1 MHLARLLT
9 LLAALLLCAPSHAQT
24 IKSLGFNTTNGFIVY
39 SGTSPLTFTNS
50 LQFATNA
57 RAGTRTNLGL
67 GDWATLSDGSALR
80 SENLN
85 ISDGESPDYIQFTAG
100 SGVSFYGNR
109 ASQFRTAL
117 GLGLPALTN
126 TNNVNLL
133 TAIGGLATNGSAA
146 GLTNFPTLNQNTTGT
161 ASNVTGTVAVANG
174 GTGAT
179 NAASART
186 NLGGTTVGNAVFT
199 ATNAAAGATALGLGT
214 TNSVT
219 FSNVTTTGTLT
230 VKSLATTDPVSW
242 ALDAVQIAADT
253 NGVIALPDTA
263 NILRLTNAN
272 TISAV
277 SNGRLGA
284 FYFLLNQSG
293 TNVVISNSATIT
305 ARGATNITL
314 GANESA
320 TLISTTATNATA
332 H

>member
-1 MHLARLLT
+1 MKLRLLT
-9 LLAALLLCAPSHAQT
+9 FLAALLLCAPSHAQT
-24 IKSLGFNTTNGFIVY
+24 IKSLGYNTTNGFIVY
-39 SGTSPLTFTNS
+39 GGTNPLTFTNS

-57 RAGTRTNLGL
+57 RAATRTNLGL
-67 GDWATLSDGSALR
+67 GTAAVEAATAFQPASGNLTNLAL
-80 SENLN
+80 N
-85 ISDGESPDYIQFTAG
+85 DA
-100 SGVSFYGNR
+100 
-109 ASQFRTAL
+109 ASLTNF
-117 GLGLPALTN
+117 PAL
-126 TNNVNLL
+126 LL
-133 TAIGGLATNGSAA
+133 RTNGSAA
-146 GLTNFPTLNQNTTGT
+146 GLTNFPALVLLTNSELTNFPLGLLRTNGSAAALTNFPTLNQNTTGT

-242 ALDAVQIAADT
+242 VLDAVQIAADT

-314 GANESA
+314 GANQSA
-320 TLISTTATNATA
+320 TLITTTATNATA

>member
-9 LLAALLLCAPSHAQT
+9 LLAAAALAAAPAAAQT
-24 IKSLGFNTTNGFIVY
+24 IKSLGYNTTNGFILY
-39 SGTSPLTFTNS
+39 SGTNPLTFTNS

-57 RAGTRTNLGL
+57 RAATRTNLGL
-67 GDWATLSDGSALR
+67 GTAAVEAATAFQPASA
-80 SENLN
+80 N
-85 ISDGESPDYIQFTAG
+85 
-100 SGVSFYGNR
+100 
-109 ASQFRTAL
+109 
-117 GLGLPALTN
+117 LTN
-126 TNNVNLL
+126 LASNN
-133 TAIGGLATNGSAA
+133 AA
-146 GLTNFPTLNQNTTGT
+146 NLTNFPTLNQNTTGT

-179 NAASART
+179 NAATART
-186 NLGGTTVGNAVFT
+186 NLGGTTVGDAVFT

-263 NILRLTNAN
+263 NILRVTNAN

-314 GANESA
+314 GANQSA
-320 TLISTTATNATA
+320 TLITTTTTNATA

>member
-1 MHLARLLT
+1 MKLRLLT
-9 LLAALLLCAPSHAQT
+9 FLAALLLCAPSYAQT
-24 IKSLGFNTTNGFIVY
+24 VKSLGFNTTNGFIVY
-39 SGTSPLTFTNS
+39 GGTNPLTFTNS

-57 RAGTRTNLGL
+57 RAATRTNLGL
-67 GDWATLSDGSALR
+67 GTAAVEAATAFQPASA
-80 SENLN
+80 NLTN
-85 ISDGESPDYIQFTAG
+85 LALNDA
-100 SGVSFYGNR
+100 
-109 ASQFRTAL
+109 ASLTNF
-117 GLGLPALTN
+117 PAL
-126 TNNVNLL
+126 LL
-133 TAIGGLATNGSAA
+133 RTNGSAA
-146 GLTNFPTLNQNTTGT
+146 ALTNFPTLNQNTTGT

-179 NAASART
+179 NAESART

-199 ATNAAAGATALGLGT
+199 ATNAAAGATALELGA

-314 GANESA
+314 GANQSA
-320 TLISTTATNATA
+320 TLITTTATNATA